1 MNFSLQ
7 AGQIGQVERNVAVL
21 KIAIPNRANRTNHTM
36 LIADC
41 SGSMSGSIADVRS
54 DLQRYVNGLDDG
66 DFVSIIIFSGH
77 NRARLIAGPTA
88 CNWTGKE
95 LLNRAIQADVRIL
108 DTTVFSEPLEL
119 AIETAQKLSGTD
131 TVHNAI
137 LFTDGSAVPTRWSV
151 TTEHNKALDAAR
163 SLRRMGV
170 IVSVIGYGVYYDVD
184 FITDLMQ
191 AAGNEGLFR
200 HISEIEEFG
209 GVIQHV
215 RETFAR
221 TVIASLALTFT
232 PDNGR
237 VGLVYK
243 TTPQLSVGHQ
253 AGRISMLGLYEGE
266 ATLFM
271 ELSSPC
277 RTITVTGTVNGTPVN
292 ETLTATPLTNASVA
306 DFVRVLGA
314 FAFLQGDL
322 ATAAQLLGLT
332 QDHGLADMVATAY
345 SQRERRQV
353 RDSLSRVFVDRRFI
367 GAGLAPSG
375 PSHCALNVLRVLIE
389 DERNVVFIPSGAYK
403 RSGELMS
410 DPRVI
415 ESPHGR
421 TLRVLG
427 YTSHVDRFNFSIK
440 ALKGVQVL
448 PEDLRGAPM
457 DMQIW
462 RTYNIILDG
471 NLHLPE
477 LEATLSQESF
487 NSLLEAGVIEAG
499 STYSPNKVY
508 TINLRN
514 VKLIS
519 TNWANPSTLGLV
531 SLMREE
537 QELEAEQ
544 KALNAR
550 KKALPAPTASA
561 DEAGGIYIPKSVK
574 VEGIPV
580 ETYSARSVEYRLLGH
595 KAQSYD
601 CSTMTWEQAD
611 ARVKEVRQRLTVV
624 RYLIRSIVF
633 AMELV
638 GSKSIQWED
647 GKVISRGEYDKLEQ
661 TATYLGAK
669 LKRVTWEQQLVCS

>member
-1 MNFSLQ
+1 MNFTLQ
-7 AGQIGQVERNVAVL
+7 AGQIGQVERNVA
-21 KIAIPNRANRTNHTM
+21 IALPNRDHRTNHTM
-36 LIADC
+36 LLADC
-41 SGSMSGSIADVRS
+41 SGSMSASIADVRN

-88 CNWTGKE
+88 CNRSGKE

-119 AIETAQKLSGTD
+119 AIDTAQKLSGTD

-151 TTEHNKALDAAR
+151 TIEHNKALDAAR

-191 AAGNEGLFR
+191 AAGNDGVFR

-209 GVIQHV
+209 GVIEHV
-215 RETFAR
+215 RDTFAR
-221 TVIASLALTFT
+221 TVIASLNLSFT

-271 ELSSPC
+271 ELSSAC

-292 ETLTATPLTNASVA
+292 EMLTATPLTNDSVA

-314 FAFLQGDL
+314 SAFLQGDL

-353 RDSLSRVFVDRRFI
+353 GDSLSRVFVDRKFI

-389 DERNVVFIPSGAYK
+389 DQQNVVFIPSGAYK

-427 YTSHVDRFNFSIK
+427 YTSHKDRFNFSIK
-440 ALKGVQVL
+440 ALKDVQVL
-448 PEDLRGAPM
+448 PEYGGSPI
-457 DMQIW
+457 DMKIW

-477 LEATLSQESF
+477 LEATLSQKSF
-487 NSLLEAGVIEAG
+487 NALLDAGVIEAG
-499 STYSPNKVY
+499 SSYSPNKVY

-531 SLMREE
+531 PLMREE

-544 KALNAR
+544 KALNACT
-550 KKALPAPTASA
+550 KALPAPTASA
-561 DEAGGIYIPKSVK
+561 DEDEGIYNPSSVK
-574 VEGIPV
+574 VDGIPV
-580 ETYSARSVEYRLLGH
+580 ETYSARSVEYRLLGY

-601 CSTMTWEQAD
+601 CSTMTWERAD

-647 GKVISRGEYDKLEQ
+647 GKVISRGKYDKLEQ
-661 TATYLGAK
+661 NATYLGAK